1 MGHGLKI
8 IGLLILGSLL
18 LVGNPAGAAPN
29 SLALLPQ
36 GPSSHDLA
44 LHMEILQGQVENLDL
59 AQVLKEPWRQRFHP
73 LPGKELRAP
82 SQDLKVHWLRFTL
95 RATPSPTPANP
106 TWLLAIDYVY
116 LAKIDFYAPTPE
128 GWRVVKTGL
137 ERPFGQRELP
147 YRGFVFTLPP
157 AGSEPVTCY
166 LRLETIGIRPLR
178 FSVISLSELLR
189 KVALEDFL
197 LSICLGILA
206 GMILFNMLLALSLR
220 DRVYVYYVGYITFA
234 LLSLICLN
242 GQINAFWDLGL
253 DWFIKL
259 TWTCMGLF
267 TSFAYLFMRGALN
280 TKNLTPLLDKFL
292 VVGGFYGLAIVA
304 AGLLG
309 QTWIARWLTLGSGFF
324 SPLLAFSAGI
334 FSLRRGYAPALYF
347 LFAWGVLAVAVAT
360 AGLYEMGVVYGYIW
374 TKNALLIGTASE
386 SVLLSL
392 GLAARIRNLDQEKKV
407 LVESEKNLKI
417 LSYTDGLTG
426 LYNKR
431 FFAGRMQELL
441 AASQTQE
448 KRPSLLFMD
457 LDDFKQLNDTWGHD
471 KGDQVLK
478 CLAQVII
485 DSVRADDM
493 PCRWGGEEF
502 AVIFPGVG
510 LERAASIAERI
521 RRRFEETKCAGLE
534 VGFKKSISLGL
545 AQAHPGEGKES
556 LVHRADQ
563 ALYQAK
569 NTGKNRLCLGR

>member
-1 MGHGLKI
+1 
-8 IGLLILGSLL
+8 
-18 LVGNPAGAAPN
+18 
-29 SLALLPQ
+29 
-36 GPSSHDLA
+36 
-44 LHMEILQGQVENLDL
+44 
-59 AQVLKEPWRQRFHP
+59 
-73 LPGKELRAP
+73 
-82 SQDLKVHWLRFTL
+82 
-95 RATPSPTPANP
+95 
-106 TWLLAIDYVY
+106 
-116 LAKIDFYAPTPE
+116 
-128 GWRVVKTGL
+128 VV
-137 ERPFGQRELP
+137 
-147 YRGFVFTLPP
+147 
-157 AGSEPVTCY
+157 
-166 LRLETIGIRPLR
+166 
-178 FSVISLSELLR
+178 
-189 KVALEDFL
+189 
-197 LSICLGILA
+197 
-206 GMILFNMLLALSLR
+206 
-220 DRVYVYYVGYITFA
+220 YITFA

-267 TSFAYLFMRGALN
+267 TSFTYLFMRGALN
-280 TKNLTPLLDKFL
+280 TKSLTPLLDKFL
-292 VVGGFYGLAIVA
+292 VVAGFYGLAIVA

-324 SPLLAFSAGI
+324 SPLLALSAGI

-392 GLAARIRNLDQEKKV
+392 
-407 LVESEKNLKI
+407 
-417 LSYTDGLTG
+417 

-485 DSVRADDM
+485 DSVRAD
-493 PCRWGGEEF
+493 
-502 AVIFPGVG
+502 
-510 LERAASIAERI
+510 
-521 RRRFEETKCAGLE
+521 
-534 VGFKKSISLGL
+534 SLGL

-556 LVHRADQ
+556 LIHRADQ
-563 ALYQAK
+563 AWPAGAPASSWPSRMA
-569 NTGKNRLCLGR
+569 NNGA